1 MLDKLAA
8 LSQKLGAG
16 MGLLIGN
23 LVWLVTDQILPMG
36 LGLWVGLWLT
46 SYLGPTQFGL
56 LNYAIGFVP
65 LFASA
70 TTMGSD

>member
-1 MLDKLAA
+1 MLDKLTV

-23 LVWLVTDQILPMG
+23 LVWLVTDQILPIGMG
-36 LGLWVGLWLT
+36 LLVGLWVV

-56 LNYAIGFVP
+56 LNYAIGFV
-65 LFASA
+65 
-70 TTMGSD
+70 